1 MLAHFVAFG
10 PYMKLAKFL
19 LLILVDVEMEAQT
32 SLAVCFY
39 LIASF
44 PFSVSSGPAW
54 GLQLRT

>member
-1 MLAHFVAFG
+1 
-10 PYMKLAKFL
+10 MKLAKFL